1 MSGMNIR
8 MAHLFSRCTTRSFL
22 GLRYYQ
28 TSLLPDG
35 AKAFINGQWTN
46 ALLSATFQV
55 SNPYNNEII
64 CQCTNC
70 DVLDA
75 EKSVKA
81 AREAYGAWSLSTTA
95 KERGG
100 ILENWHYKMLE
111 KQNELAELITLEEG
125 KPLEEAR
132 SEIVYSASF
141 LKWFG
146 EEARRIYGQIVKPTS
161 THRMHLHTREPIG
174 IVGIIT
180 PWNFPSAM
188 ITRKAAAALAI
199 GCTVVVKPAEDTP
212 LSALA
217 LAQTAKEAGLPD
229 GVFNVIPA
237 DLKNTMRIS
246 KFLCESTD
254 IDAISFTGSTEV
266 GKLLLSQSATTVKR
280 VCLELGGNA
289 PFIVFPS
296 AHLSTAVQG
305 TMTSKF
311 RGSGQTCISPNRF
324 YVHSS
329 IYNSYVEKIKHA
341 MAKLVTGDGMQPNVT
356 QGPLI
361 NEKAIQKV
369 EKLLSNAIQKGARV
383 LLGGKRIP
391 RSTCFKPTL
400 LTNVT
405 SDMDIARTEIFGPVL
420 AIQKFETEDEVL
432 ALANGCRTG
441 LAGYI
446 FTTDYAQIL
455 RVSRNLEVGIIGVNE
470 GLVSC
475 AEAAFG
481 GMKESGLGREGGSQ
495 GIDEFSQWKYVCIG
509 F

>member
-1 MSGMNIR
+1 MNGR
-8 MAHLFSRCTTRSFL
+8 TTHLFNRCITHFFA
-22 GLRYYQ
+22 GLRCYQ
-28 TSLLPDG
+28 TSLLPKG
-35 AKAFINGQWTN
+35 AKAFISGQWNN
-46 ALLSATFQV
+46 ALSNATFQV
-55 SNPYNNEII
+55 TNPYNNDVI
-64 CQCTNC
+64 CECTNC
-70 DVLDA
+70 DILDA

-81 AREAYGAWSLSTTA
+81 ARKAYSEWSLSITA

-100 ILENWHYKMLE
+100 ILENWHCKMLE

-125 KPLEEAR
+125 KPIEEAR
-132 SEIVYSASF
+132 GEIAYSASF

-146 EEARRIYGQIVKPTS
+146 EEARRMYGQIVNPTS
-161 THRMHLHTREPIG
+161 IHRAHFHTREPIG

-188 ITRKAAAALAI
+188 ITRKAAAALAT

-217 LAQTAKEAGLPD
+217 LAQMAKEAGLPD

-237 DLKNTMRIS
+237 DLKNTVRIAE
-246 KFLCESTD
+246 FLCESTD
-254 IDAISFTGSTEV
+254 VDAISFTGSTEV
-266 GKLLLSQSATTVKR
+266 GKLLLSQSASTVKR

-289 PFIVFPS
+289 PLIVFPS
-296 AHLSTAVQG
+296 ADLSTAVQG
-305 TMTSKF
+305 TMASKF

-329 IYNSYVEKIKHA
+329 IYDSFVEKIKHA
-341 MAKLVTGDGMQPNVT
+341 MAELITGNGMQPNVT

-361 NEKAIQKV
+361 NERAVQKV

-383 LLGGKRIP
+383 ILGGERVP
-391 RSTCFKPTL
+391 QSTCFKPTL

-405 SDMDIARTEIFGPVL
+405 NDMDIAHTEIFGPVL
-420 AIQKFETEDEVL
+420 AIQKFETEKEVL
-432 ALANGCRTG
+432 RLANDCRTG
-441 LAGYI
+441 LAGYV

-455 RVSRNLEVGIIGVNE
+455 RVSRNLQVGIIGVNE
-470 GLVSC
+470 GIVSC

-481 GMKESGLGREGGSQ
+481 GVKESGLGREGGLQ
-495 GIDEFSQWKYVCIG
+495 GIDEFSQWKYICVR

>member
-1 MSGMNIR
+1 MNIKA
-8 MAHLFSRCTTRSFL
+8 AHLFSRCITQSFL

-28 TSLLPDG
+28 TSLLPEG

-46 ALLSATFQV
+46 ASSCATFQV
-55 SNPYNNEII
+55 SNPYNYEVI
-64 CQCTNC
+64 CECTNC
-70 DVLDA
+70 DAVDA

-81 AREAYGAWSLSTTA
+81 AREAYSAWSSSTTA

-100 ILENWHYKMLE
+100 MLESWHRRMLE

-132 SEIVYSASF
+132 GEIIYSASF

-146 EEARRIYGQIVKPTS
+146 EEARRIHGQIIKPTS
-161 THRMHLHTREPIG
+161 THRVHFHTREPIG
-174 IVGIIT
+174 VVGIIT

-217 LAQTAKEAGLPD
+217 LAQIAKEAGLPD

-237 DLKNTMRIS
+237 DLKNTMQIT
-246 KFLCESTD
+246 KFLCKSTD
-254 IDAISFTGSTEV
+254 INAISFTGSTEV
-266 GKLLLSQSATTVKR
+266 GKLLLSQSAGTVKR

-289 PFIVFPS
+289 PLIVFPS

-305 TMTSKF
+305 TMVSKF

-329 IYNSYVEKIKHA
+329 IYDSFVEEVKYA
-341 MAKLVTGDGMQPNVT
+341 MAKLITGDGMQPNVT

-369 EKLLSNAIQKGARV
+369 EKLLSNATQKGARIV
-383 LLGGKRIP
+383 LGGKRVP
-391 RSTCFKPTL
+391 QSTCFKPTL

-405 SDMDIARTEIFGPVL
+405 SDMDIVHTEIFGPIL
-420 AIQKFETEDEVL
+420 AIQKFETEEEVL
-432 ALANGCRTG
+432 ALANDSRTG

-495 GIDEFSQWKYVCIG
+495 GIDEFSQWKYICIG

>member
-1 MSGMNIR
+1 MNGR
-8 MAHLFSRCTTRSFL
+8 TTHLFSRCIIHSFL
-22 GLRYYQ
+22 DVRYYR
-28 TSLLPDG
+28 TSLLPEG
-35 AKAFINGQWTN
+35 AKAFINGRWIN
-46 ALLSATFQV
+46 ALSNSTFQV
-55 SNPYNNEII
+55 VNPYNNELI
-64 CQCTNC
+64 CGCTNC
-70 DVLDA
+70 DTIDA

-81 AREAYGAWSLSTTA
+81 AREAYSAWSSSTTA
-95 KERGG
+95 KERGT
-100 ILENWHYKMLE
+100 ILDNWHRKMLE

-132 SEIVYSASF
+132 GEIVYSASF
-141 LKWFG
+141 LKWFA
-146 EEARRIYGQIVKPTS
+146 EEARRVYGQIVKPIS
-161 THRMHLHTREPIG
+161 THRVHFHTREPIG
-174 IVGIIT
+174 VVGIIT

-229 GVFNVIPA
+229 GVFNVVPA
-237 DLKNTMRIS
+237 DLKNTVRIA

-254 IDAISFTGSTEV
+254 INAISFTGSTEV
-266 GKLLLSQSATTVKR
+266 GKLLLSQSACTVKR

-305 TMTSKF
+305 AIASKF

-329 IYNSYVEKIKHA
+329 IYDSFVEEVKHE
-341 MAKLVTGDGMQPNVT
+341 MAKLVTGNGMQPNVT

-361 NEKAIQKV
+361 NERAIKKV
-369 EKLLSNAIQKGARV
+369 ENLLSDATQKGAHV
-383 LLGGKRIP
+383 VLGGKRI
-391 RSTCFKPTL
+391 SQTTCFNPTL
-400 LTNVT
+400 LINVT
-405 SDMDIARTEIFGPVL
+405 NDMDIVHTEIFGPVL
-420 AIQKFETEDEVL
+420 AIQKFETEEEVL
-432 ALANGCRTG
+432 ALANCCRTG

-455 RVSRNLEVGIIGVNE
+455 RVSHNLQVGIIGINE

-495 GIDEFSQWKYVCIG
+495 GIDEFSQWKYICIG